1 MKRTMTLALA
11 SSMFMLAL
19 AAAPQRASAAHNV
32 FLWFGDNVES
42 KQPLSPPPPPSIGG
56 FLTTLVLALL
66 G

>member
-1 MKRTMTLALA
+1 
-11 SSMFMLAL
+11 MFMLAL